1 MRSAYILFEIK
12 IMQFYI
18 DKHKILNNMKLK
30 AIFKILGYVIMMC
43 VASCNYTN
51 EVEDP
56 GDNVVTSS
64 KNTGTSSHYEAH
76 NLNTKFHHN
85 DSTPISIDSTHN
97 YTVEIYK
104 KAKQ

>member
-1 MRSAYILFEIK
+1 
-12 IMQFYI
+12 
-18 DKHKILNNMKLK
+18 MKLK

-76 NLNTKFHHN
+76 NRNTKFHNN

-104 KAKQ
+104 NKELVTKFIGFKTKEEIEEILKEYK

>member
-1 MRSAYILFEIK
+1 
-12 IMQFYI
+12 
-18 DKHKILNNMKLK
+18 MKLK
-30 AIFKILGYVIMMC
+30 AIFKSHGYDSMMC

-76 NLNTKFHHN
+76 NRNTKFHNN